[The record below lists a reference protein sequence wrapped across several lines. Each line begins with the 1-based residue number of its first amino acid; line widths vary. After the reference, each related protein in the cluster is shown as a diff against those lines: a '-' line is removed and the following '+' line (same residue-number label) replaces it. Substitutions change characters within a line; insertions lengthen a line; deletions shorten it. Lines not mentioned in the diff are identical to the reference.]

1 MSDTT
6 GERSCYT
13 LSTARDEVVRTDRNG
28 GSIFRELP
36 RILPPSVAT
45 VAFSETSCGR
55 ILPPTACR
63 HLRAFPMAR
72 TAPPEEQYPD
82 RRCSRDYSCKRRMY
96 FGCPRPGYVQNSQSR
111 PKGTDY
117 LYKCG
122 KSPDTACPCRERYG
136 MRQSGLC
143 DGFQEY
149 DRQQPPRG
157 LLPVMIPIR
166 CDFDPVSPRENIFLG
181 DIIRSRDRWFPGRSP
196 DGYFP
201 YAFRTGITESNRPP
215 RRLPNPS
222 PRFHPPRCRR
232 LAGND
237 RFREGLV
244 SISSRSNIDWK
255 LSRRM
260 AAMTTMTITAT
271 ATIIPMSF
279 LSFFCVSF
287 NIPMAR
293 TTTLSTG

>member
-36 RILPPSVAT
+36 RILPPPSVAT

-72 TAPPEEQYPD
+72 TAPPRGTISQPPMQPGLFMQTEDVLWLPAAGICAELAVAAE
-82 RRCSRDYSCKRRMY
+82 RD
-96 FGCPRPGYVQNSQSR
+96 GLPN
-111 PKGTDY
+111 
-117 LYKCG
+117 KCG

-157 LLPVMIPIR
+157 LLPVMNP
-166 CDFDPVSPRENIFLG
+166 DP
-181 DIIRSRDRWFPGRSP
+181 
-196 DGYFP
+196 
-201 YAFRTGITESNRPP
+201 
-215 RRLPNPS
+215 
-222 PRFHPPRCRR
+222 
-232 LAGND
+232 
-237 RFREGLV
+237 
-244 SISSRSNIDWK
+244 
-255 LSRRM
+255 M
-260 AAMTTMTITAT
+260 
-271 ATIIPMSF
+271 
-279 LSFFCVSF
+279 
-287 NIPMAR
+287 
-293 TTTLSTG
+293 